1 LTCPC
6 PGVASHAPQREQRL
20 ENSFDLAFAS
30 GGVGR
35 EIDAIRMF
43 APTSGIALVCRNT
56 YQSVRSIEKG
66 RRRPAKGS
74 EYPEGSMR
82 FLLRFASLVALVVA
96 VIAGT
101 IDSIQSV
108 AASSVVLTP
117 MGDAWKDVSPGSLA
131 SLQSLISFYIHPR
144 FYDFAMQ
151 WLLLQPAFAIF
162 LVISLLLWMIAY
174 KKPPVAG
181 RFTA

>member
-1 LTCPC
+1 
-6 PGVASHAPQREQRL
+6 
-20 ENSFDLAFAS
+20 
-30 GGVGR
+30 
-35 EIDAIRMF
+35 
-43 APTSGIALVCRNT
+43 
-56 YQSVRSIEKG
+56 
-66 RRRPAKGS
+66 
-74 EYPEGSMR
+74 MR

-108 AASSVVLTP
+108 AASAVVLTP

-131 SLQSLISFYIHPR
+131 GLQSMISYYVHPR
-144 FYDFAMQ
+144 IYDLVVQ
-151 WLLLQPAFAIF
+151 WLLFQPAFAVF

-181 RFTA
+181 RFSV